1 MSNANFMKRTASMC
15 SLPSPPADSS
25 SDVQMDSITSSFQAK
40 QSSRLPRVPKRP
52 YIIMDEDEEEI
63 DQLEDEEEES
73 GSHLR
78 NGRVASQR
86 GIAKLALGSPVN
98 VGRGTGGARTA
109 ASRKQLLNPF
119 FLAADNNKQPS
130 TSSTSSTSSFPSQS
144 SAEPPT
150 SSLSTSPTRH
160 AAIRRRV
167 DPDRI
172 KLSSNITPPQKSRS
186 QLQEDRLREE
196 QEEALKKKQREMMG
210 WDDPENPFLDKDDEM
225 FKRTRSQS
233 GQPPIKRPETLTYVK

>member
-1 MSNANFMKRTASMC
+1 MKRTASMC

-25 SDVQMDSITSSFQAK
+25 SDSQMDSITSSFQAK

-52 YIIMDEDEEEI
+52 YIVMDEDEEEI
-63 DQLEDEEEES
+63 DQLEDEREEM
-73 GSHLR
+73 
-78 NGRVASQR
+78 NGRAAPQT

-130 TSSTSSTSSFPSQS
+130 TSSTSSFPSQS
-144 SAEPPT
+144 SAEPST